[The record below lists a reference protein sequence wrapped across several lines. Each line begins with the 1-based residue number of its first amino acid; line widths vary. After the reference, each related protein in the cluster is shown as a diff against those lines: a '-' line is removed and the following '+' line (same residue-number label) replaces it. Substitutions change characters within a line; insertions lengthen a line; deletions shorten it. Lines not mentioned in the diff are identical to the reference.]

1 MLIVLRGI
9 YMLIFY
15 LTFIDDFE
23 DRKLFENLFNT
34 YRKQMVYMAMSIIHN
49 KDDAEDIVHDVFL
62 NIAQRHMSIIKNV
75 KNDKDMRSYL
85 LKATKN
91 KALNRI
97 RDRKKD
103 NVCIDSIIEFS
114 NVNITDSEFID
125 KICDESE
132 YEHVLTAIESLDSI
146 YRNSLYYHFVLEIPI
161 QEVSKIL
168 NQSISTTKK
177 QLVRGKKRLL
187 ALLETK
193 GE

>member
-34 YRKQMVYMAMSIIHN
+34 YRKQMVYMAISIIHN

-62 NIAQRHMSIIKNV
+62 NIAQRHMSIIKNI

-103 NVCIDSIIEFS
+103 NVCIDSILEFS

>member
-1 MLIVLRGI
+1 
-9 YMLIFY
+9 MLIFC

-23 DRKLFENLFNT
+23 DKKLFENLFIT
-34 YRKQMVYMAMSIIHN
+34 YRKQMVYLAMTFIHN
-49 KDDAEDIVHDVFL
+49 QDDAEDIVHDVFL
-62 NIAQRHMSIIKNV
+62 NVAQRHMSIIKTI
-75 KNDKDMRSYL
+75 KNDCDLRNYL

-103 NVCIDSIIEFS
+103 SICIDSILEFS
-114 NVNITDSEFID
+114 NENVSDGEFID
-125 KICDESE
+125 EICNHSE
-132 YEHVLTAIESLDSI
+132 YEQVLSSIESLDEI

-193 GE
+193 GD

>member
-34 YRKQMVYMAMSIIHN
+34 YRKQMVYMAISIIHN

-62 NIAQRHMSIIKNV
+62 NIAQRHMSIIKNI

-103 NVCIDSIIEFS
+103 NVCIDSILDFS

>member
-1 MLIVLRGI
+1 
-9 YMLIFY
+9 MLIFY

-23 DRKLFENLFNT
+23 NRKIFENLFNT
-34 YRKQMVYMAMSIIHN
+34 YRKQMVCLAMSIIHN
-49 KDDAEDIVHDVFL
+49 QDDAEDIVHDVFL
-62 NIAQRHMSIIKNV
+62 NIAQRHMSNIKSIKNHE
-75 KNDKDMRSYL
+75 DMRNYL

-91 KALNRI
+91 RTLNKI

-103 NVCIDSIIEFS
+103 IVCLDSILEFS
-114 NVNITDSEFID
+114 NENVSDGEFINE
-125 KICDESE
+125 ICNHSE
-132 YEHVLTAIESLDSI
+132 YEQVISAIESLNEI
-146 YRNSLYYHFVLEIPI
+146 YRNALYYYFVLEIPI

>member
-1 MLIVLRGI
+1 
-9 YMLIFY
+9 MLIFC

-23 DRKLFENLFNT
+23 DKKLFENLFNT

-62 NIAQRHMSIIKNV
+62 NIAQRQMPIIKTIKDNE
-75 KNDKDMRSYL
+75 DMRNYL

-91 KALNRI
+91 KALNRN

-103 NVCIDSIIEFS
+103 NVSIDSIIEYS
-114 NVNITDSEFID
+114 NESMTDGEFID
-125 KICDESE
+125 RICRESE
-132 YEHVLTAIESLDSI
+132 YEQVISAIESMDNI

-161 QEVSKIL
+161 QAVSKIL

-177 QLVRGKKRLL
+177 QLVRGKKRLI
-187 ALLETK
+187 ALLEMK

>member
-1 MLIVLRGI
+1 
-9 YMLIFY
+9 MLIFY

-103 NVCIDSIIEFS
+103 NVCIDSILEFS

>member
-1 MLIVLRGI
+1 MLV
-9 YMLIFY
+9 FY

-34 YRKQMVYMAMSIIHN
+34 YRKQMVCLAMSIIHN
-49 KDDAEDIVHDVFL
+49 QDDAEDIVHDVFL
-62 NIAQRHMSIIKNV
+62 NIALRHMSNIKSIKNHE
-75 KNDKDMRSYL
+75 DMRNYL

-97 RDRKKD
+97 RDRKKE
-103 NVCIDSIIEFS
+103 NVYIDSIIEFS

>member
-1 MLIVLRGI
+1 
-9 YMLIFY
+9 MLIFC

-23 DRKLFENLFNT
+23 DKKIFENMFIT
-34 YRKQMVYMAMSIIHN
+34 YRKQMIYLAMTYIHN
-49 KDDAEDIVHDVFL
+49 QNDAEDIVHDVFL

-114 NVNITDSEFID
+114 NENVSDGDFID
-125 KICDESE
+125 EICNHSE
-132 YEHVLTAIESLDSI
+132 YEQVISAIESLNEI
-146 YRNSLYYHFVLEIPI
+146 YRNTLYYYFVLEKPI
-161 QEVSKIL
+161 QDVSKIL
-168 NQSISTTKK
+168 NQPISTTKK

>member
-1 MLIVLRGI
+1 
-9 YMLIFY
+9 MLIFC

-34 YRKQMVYMAMSIIHN
+34 YRKQMVCLAMSIIHN
-49 KDDAEDIVHDVFL
+49 QDDAEDIVHDVFL
-62 NIAQRHMSIIKNV
+62 NIAQRHMSIIKNI
-75 KNDKDMRSYL
+75 KNREDMRNYL
-85 LKATKN
+85 LKSTKN

-103 NVCIDSIIEFS
+103 SVCIDSILEFS
-114 NVNITDSEFID
+114 NENVSDGEFID
-125 KICDESE
+125 EICNHSE
-132 YEHVLTAIESLDSI
+132 YEQVLSVIESLDEI

-193 GE
+193 GD

>member
-1 MLIVLRGI
+1 
-9 YMLIFY
+9 MLIFY

-23 DRKLFENLFNT
+23 DKKIFENMFIT
-34 YRKQMVYMAMSIIHN
+34 YRKQMLYLAMAYIHN
-49 KDDAEDIVHDVFL
+49 QDDAEDIVHDVFL
-62 NIAQRHMSIIKNV
+62 NIAQRHMSIVKNIKNDSDLR
-75 KNDKDMRSYL
+75 NYL

-91 KALNRI
+91 SALNKI

-103 NVCIDSIIEFS
+103 IVCLDSILEFS
-114 NVNITDSEFID
+114 NENVSDGEFID
-125 KICDESE
+125 EICNHSE
-132 YEHVLTAIESLDSI
+132 YEQVISAIGSLNEI
-146 YRNSLYYHFVLEIPI
+146 YRNALYYYFVLEIPL

>member
-1 MLIVLRGI
+1 
-9 YMLIFY
+9 MLIFY

-75 KNDKDMRSYL
+75 KNDEDMRNYL

-97 RDRKKD
+97 RDRKKE

-114 NVNITDSEFID
+114 SVNITDSEFID

>member
-1 MLIVLRGI
+1 
-9 YMLIFY
+9 MLIFY

-23 DRKLFENLFNT
+23 DKKIFENLFNT
-34 YRKQMVYMAMSIIHN
+34 YRKQMIYLAMSFIHN

-62 NIAQRHMSIIKNV
+62 NIAQRHMSIIKNI
-75 KNDKDMRSYL
+75 KNDEDMRNYL

-91 KALNRI
+91 RTLNRI

-103 NVCIDSIIEFS
+103 IVCIDSILEFS
-114 NVNITDSEFID
+114 NENVSDGEFID
-125 KICDESE
+125 EICNHSE
-132 YEHVLTAIESLDSI
+132 YEQVISAIESLNEI
-146 YRNSLYYHFVLEIPI
+146 YRNALYYYFVLEIPI

>member
-1 MLIVLRGI
+1 
-9 YMLIFY
+9 MLIFC
-15 LTFIDDFE
+15 LTFIDDF
-23 DRKLFENLFNT
+23 DDKKLFENLFYS
-34 YRKQMVYMAMSIIHN
+34 YRKQMVYLAMSYIHN
-49 KDDAEDIVHDVFL
+49 QDDAEDIVHDVFL
-62 NIAQRHMSIIKNV
+62 NIAQRHMSVIKNI
-75 KNDKDMRSYL
+75 KNDEDMRNYL

-91 KALNRI
+91 KVLNKL

-103 NVCIDSIIEFS
+103 SVCIDSILEFS
-114 NVNITDSEFID
+114 NENISDGEFID
-125 KICDESE
+125 EICNHSK
-132 YEHVLTAIESLDSI
+132 YEQVILAIESLDEI
-146 YRNSLYYHFVLEIPI
+146 YRNSLWYHFVLEMPI

>member
-1 MLIVLRGI
+1 
-9 YMLIFY
+9 MLIFY

-34 YRKQMVYMAMSIIHN
+34 YRKQMVYM
-49 KDDAEDIVHDVFL
+49 D
-62 NIAQRHMSIIKNV
+62 MSIIKNI

-103 NVCIDSIIEFS
+103 NVCIDSILEFS

>member
-1 MLIVLRGI
+1 
-9 YMLIFY
+9 MLIFC

-34 YRKQMVYMAMSIIHN
+34 YRKQMVYLAMSIIHN
-49 KDDAEDIVHDVFL
+49 QDDAEDIVHDVFL
-62 NIAQRHMSIIKNV
+62 NIAQRNMFIIKNI
-75 KNDKDMRSYL
+75 KSDEDIRNYL

-103 NVCIDSIIEFS
+103 SVSIDSIIDFS
-114 NVNITDSEFID
+114 NSDITDSAFVD
-125 KICDESE
+125 KICNESE
-132 YEHVLTAIESLDSI
+132 YEQVLTAIESLNTI

-177 QLVRGKKRLL
+177 QLVRGKKMLL

>member
-23 DRKLFENLFNT
+23 DRKLFENLFNK
-34 YRKQMVYMAMSIIHN
+34 YRKQMVYMAISIIHN

-62 NIAQRHMSIIKNV
+62 NIAQRHMSIIKNI

-103 NVCIDSIIEFS
+103 NVCIDSILEFS

>member
-1 MLIVLRGI
+1 MLVFCLA
-9 YMLIFY
+9 
-15 LTFIDDFE
+15 FIDDSNDKE
-23 DRKLFENLFNT
+23 LFENLFYA
-34 YRKQMVYMAMSIIHN
+34 YRKQMVYLAMSFIHN
-49 KDDAEDIVHDVFL
+49 QDDAEDIVHDVFL
-62 NIAQRHMSIIKNV
+62 NIAQRHMSIIKNI
-75 KNDKDMRSYL
+75 KNDEDMRNYL

-103 NVCIDSIIEFS
+103 SVCIDSILEFS
-114 NVNITDSEFID
+114 NENVSDGEFID
-125 KICDESE
+125 EICNHSE
-132 YEHVLTAIESLDSI
+132 YEQVLSAIESLDNI
-146 YRNSLYYHFVLEIPI
+146 YRNSMYYHFVLEIPI

>member
-1 MLIVLRGI
+1 
-9 YMLIFY
+9 MLIFY

-23 DRKLFENLFNT
+23 DKKLFENLFIT
-34 YRKQMVYMAMSIIHN
+34 YRKQMVYLAMSFTHN
-49 KDDAEDIVHDVFL
+49 QDDAEDIVHDVFL
-62 NIAQRHMSIIKNV
+62 NIAQRHMSIVKTIKNDEDV
-75 KNDKDMRSYL
+75 RNYL

-91 KALNRI
+91 KTLNRI

-103 NVCIDSIIEFS
+103 SVCIDSILEFS
-114 NVNITDSEFID
+114 NENISDGEFID
-125 KICDESE
+125 EICNHSE
-132 YEHVLTAIESLDSI
+132 YEQVLSAIESLDEI

-161 QEVSKIL
+161 HEVSKIL

-187 ALLETK
+187 ALLKTK

>member
-1 MLIVLRGI
+1 
-9 YMLIFY
+9 MLIFY

-34 YRKQMVYMAMSIIHN
+34 YRKQMFYLAMSIIHS

-62 NIAQRHMSIIKNV
+62 NIAQRQMSVIKAIKN
-75 KNDKDMRSYL
+75 DEDMRNYL

-97 RDRKKD
+97 RDRKKE

-114 NVNITDSEFID
+114 SVNITDSEFID

>member
-1 MLIVLRGI
+1 
-9 YMLIFY
+9 MLIFY
-15 LTFIDDFE
+15 LTFIDDF
-23 DRKLFENLFNT
+23 DDKKLFENLFYS
-34 YRKQMVYMAMSIIHN
+34 YRKQMVYLAMSYIHN
-49 KDDAEDIVHDVFL
+49 QDDAEDIVHDVFL

-85 LKATKN
+85 LKSTKN
-91 KALNRI
+91 KALNKI

-103 NVCIDSIIEFS
+103 NICIDSIIDFS
-114 NVNITDSEFID
+114 NESITDSEFID

>member
-9 YMLIFY
+9 YMLIFC

-23 DRKLFENLFNT
+23 DKKLFENLFNT
-34 YRKQMVYMAMSIIHN
+34 YRKQMFYLAMSIIHS

-62 NIAQRHMSIIKNV
+62 NIAQRQMSVIKAIKN
-75 KNDKDMRSYL
+75 DEDMRNYL

>member
-1 MLIVLRGI
+1 M
-9 YMLIFY
+9 FY
-15 LTFIDDFE
+15 L
-23 DRKLFENLFNT
+23 
-34 YRKQMVYMAMSIIHN
+34 AMSIIHS

-62 NIAQRHMSIIKNV
+62 NIAQRQMSVIKAIKN
-75 KNDKDMRSYL
+75 DEDMRNYL

-97 RDRKKD
+97 RDRKKE

-114 NVNITDSEFID
+114 SVNITDSEFID

-177 QLVRGKKRLL
+177 QLVRGKKMLL